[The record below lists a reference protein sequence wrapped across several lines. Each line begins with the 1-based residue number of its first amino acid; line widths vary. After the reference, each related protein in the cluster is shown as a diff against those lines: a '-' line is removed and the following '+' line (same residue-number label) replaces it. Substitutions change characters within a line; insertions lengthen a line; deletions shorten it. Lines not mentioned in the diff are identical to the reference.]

1 MKNLALARLQALSI
15 ANTLPHAWLFTG
27 TDNALKLQTARTFSQ
42 WQLCLDKQDLLP
54 CGNCKSCCLFAAGTH
69 PDFLLLTPA
78 EDKTS
83 ILVDDVRAAVDF
95 VAGKAQLGGYKIVL
109 LEPAESMHTSAANA
123 LLKSLEE
130 PCSETLFL
138 LLCKH
143 QNLLLKTIVS
153 RCQILNF
160 NVSAELDLDK
170 VQQVLQDLR
179 AVYID
184 KKITAVQIVEPW
196 VKNWPQDILN
206 YLEIIFMDL
215 IRFKYTQDFSLLTNS
230 NNIYAELSLNVS
242 TEKIWELISRLQQA
256 KYWLGNNY
264 RLNQQLIIEDLLL
277 AV

>member
-1 MKNLALARLQALSI
+1 MKNLALAKLQALRL

-27 TDNALKLQTARTFSQ
+27 TDNALKLQTARAFSQ
-42 WQLCLDKQDLLP
+42 WQLCLYKQGLLS
-54 CGNCKSCCLFAAGTH
+54 CGNCKSCHLFIAGTH
-69 PDFLLLTPA
+69 PDFLLVMPR
-78 EDKTS
+78 EDKTT
-83 ILVDDVRAAVDF
+83 ILVDDVRAMVDF
-95 VAGKAQLGGYKIVL
+95 VAGKAQLNGDKIVL
-109 LEPAESMHTSAANA
+109 LEPAEAMQASAANA

-130 PCSETLFL
+130 PCSETVFL

-143 QNLLLKTIVS
+143 QSLLLKTIVS

-160 NVSAELDLDK
+160 STSVVLDLAK
-170 VQQVLQDLR
+170 VQQVLQDLC

-184 KKITAVQIVEPW
+184 KKITVVQIVEPW
-196 VKNWPQDILN
+196 LKNWSQDILN
-206 YLEIIFMDL
+206 YLEIILMDL
-215 IRFKYTQDFSLLTNS
+215 ARFKCTHDFALLTIN
-230 NNIYAELSLNVS
+230 NNIYAELSANIS